1 MNMKKIGRR
10 ISELRKERQL
20 TQEQLAE
27 KLGVSNRSVS
37 RWENGNTLP
46 EMSIL
51 LQLCKVLDVGIAD
64 LITGE
69 QRTEDT
75 DSEIN
80 KNIQILLQLS
90 DRDREEK
97 TKRLNFWF
105 ITSAML
111 LGGTACYCLM
121 RDEGWT
127 GMPDI
132 GTIQLLF
139 FTIVGFACA
148 FTGLYDNNRGRKKET
163 FSEKELSALIMEE
176 KELRMREADEM
187 LQVARK
193 YQHAE
198 FKQYRKAFEKIAD
211 DLEDDEY
218 AMFTMVAESY
228 AFNDSPG
235 PWNVSI
241 ALTNKRLILCG
252 ETVRGMLLTRYVMDE
267 FKRNEIRSVSM
278 RHRKMEIKI
287 VDDTI
292 KLEGKELENVFSR
305 LENAIAF

>member
-1 MNMKKIGRR
+1 MNMKKI
-10 ISELRKERQL
+10 
-20 TQEQLAE
+20 
-27 KLGVSNRSVS
+27 
-37 RWENGNTLP
+37 
-46 EMSIL
+46 
-51 LQLCKVLDVGIAD
+51 
-64 LITGE
+64 
-69 QRTEDT
+69 
-75 DSEIN
+75 
-80 KNIQILLQLS
+80 
-90 DRDREEK
+90 
-97 TKRLNFWF
+97 
-105 ITSAML
+105 
-111 LGGTACYCLM
+111 
-121 RDEGWT
+121 
-127 GMPDI
+127 
-132 GTIQLLF
+132 
-139 FTIVGFACA
+139 
-148 FTGLYDNNRGRKKET
+148 GRKKET

-187 LQVARK
+187 LQLARK

-228 AFNDSPG
+228 SFNDSPG

-267 FKRNEIRSVSM
+267 FKRSEIRSVSM
-278 RHRKMEIKI
+278 KHRKVEIRI
-287 VDDTI
+287 ADDTI